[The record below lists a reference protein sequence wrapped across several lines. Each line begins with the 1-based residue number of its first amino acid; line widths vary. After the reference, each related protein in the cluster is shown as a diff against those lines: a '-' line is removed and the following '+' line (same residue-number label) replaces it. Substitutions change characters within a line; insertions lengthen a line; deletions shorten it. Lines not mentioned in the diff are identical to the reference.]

1 MNTAMSK
8 TNMTKSQNN
17 SYSWLLNTIETP
29 YQRHSESCCKLFLDE
44 RGLLLI

>member
-8 TNMTKSQNN
+8 INTAKTQNN

-29 YQRHSESCCKLFLDE
+29 YQRHSESCCKRFLEERDLFL
-44 RGLLLI
+44 I